1 MKTPPFPPFTRALI
15 PLFFVGAL
23 SACSGENDEPAEE
36 TEPPRLWECTAE
48 PGMGGAGGEE
58 FDSLPELGC
67 SSDFEAASAEPSSS
81 SLPGARSVKTLIDRV
96 DENRLY
102 FMNTDKYPL
111 HYEFASEHLSA
122 TGDLP
127 VVPSP
132 AEFNDNYFT
141 SQRRFLLGAV
151 TYYSG
156 PDKWAYEISPY
167 DTASPEMIVE
177 SFTLIRDAAYFGKD
191 LHFHP
196 SGDAVE
202 RTAKEL
208 EGQIPIVST
217 DELYEGTDYQALNL
231 GTGCGR
237 LIFMTAEELASSHIS
252 FQDIVVL
259 DAVPNDISVAQGIV
273 TGEFQT
279 PLSHV
284 NVLSQNRRTPN
295 MALRGVFDLEEFR
308 EFEGEWVELTVGAFD
323 YSITAIDSSDAETCI
338 KKPDPINVTPM
349 NLDVTELADIE
360 TLYDPDSE
368 VSLRDQ
374 VAANVPAYGGKAS
387 HFGPLAHIEE
397 ANAPKAFS
405 IPVYYYN
412 QFMVEN
418 GFSDQIT
425 ALLADEEFLSDA
437 SVRDQALTTLRDE
450 MVLAPINEDFLALLV
465 AKLEDEYPGV
475 RMRFRSSTNAEDLGD
490 FTGAGLYTSKS
501 GEVGDVDDPI
511 EDAIREVWSSV
522 WFFRAFEERQYYG
535 IDHTAVGMALLV
547 HNSFPDED
555 ANGVAVTANPFDSA
569 GVEPGFYINVQEG
582 EASVVQPD
590 RGITTD
596 QFIYYYSLQGQPSE
610 FLGHS
615 NLIPEGETVLTPEET
630 HRLGI
635 ALEAIH
641 QFFYP
646 AYGSDNESGWYAMDT
661 EFKFDADENGDSIL
675 YVKQARPYPGRN

>member
-1 MKTPPFPPFTRALI
+1 MKTHPSAHFTITLT
-15 PLFFVGAL
+15 PLLLGGAL
-23 SACSGENDEPAEE
+23 FACSGGNEEPTDEP
-36 TEPPRLWECTAE
+36 EPPRVWECAAK
-48 PGMGGAGGEE
+48 PGAGGAGGEE
-58 FDSLPELGC
+58 FDSLPEIGC
-67 SSDFEAASAEPSSS
+67 SSDFEKAAAEPSDT
-81 SLPGARSVKTLIDRV
+81 SLPGARSVKTLVDRV
-96 DENRLY
+96 DDNRLY
-102 FMNTDKYPL
+102 FMNTQKYPL

-151 TYYSG
+151 TYYEG
-156 PDKWAYEISPY
+156 PEKWAYEISPY
-167 DTASPEMIVE
+167 DNASPEMILE
-177 SFTLIRDAAYFGKD
+177 SFELIRDSAYFGED

-202 RTAKEL
+202 RNAKEL
-208 EGQIPIVST
+208 EGKIPIVTT

-231 GTGCGR
+231 GTSCGR
-237 LIFMTAEELASSHIS
+237 LVFLTADELAASYIS

-259 DAVPNDISVAQGIV
+259 DSVPNDISVAQGIV
-273 TGEFQT
+273 TEEFQT

-284 NVLSQNRRTPN
+284 NVLSQNRGTPN
-295 MALRGVFDLEEFR
+295 MALRGAFDSEEFR
-308 EFEGEWVELTVGAFD
+308 DLEGEWIELTVGAFD
-323 YSITAIDSSDAETCI
+323 YSVKAIDSSEAEDCI
-338 KKPDPINVTPM
+338 KKPDPIQIVPM

-360 TLYDPDSE
+360 TLYDPDSD
-368 VSLRDQ
+368 VPLRDQ
-374 VAANVPAYGGKAS
+374 VSANVPAYGGKAS
-387 HFGPLAHIEE
+387 HYGPLAHIEE
-397 ANAPKAFS
+397 ANAPKAFA

-418 GFSDQIT
+418 GFAEKLT
-425 ALLADEEFLSDA
+425 ALLADDEFLTDA
-437 SVRDQALTTLRDE
+437 SVRDAALLALREE
-450 MVLAPINEDFLALLV
+450 MMLAPINEDFLALLV

-501 GEVGDVDDPI
+501 AEVGDVDSPI

-522 WFFRAFEERQYYG
+522 WYFRAFEERQYNG
-535 IDHTAVGMALLV
+535 IDQTAVGMALLV
-547 HNSFPDED
+547 HNSFPDEE
-555 ANGVAVTANPFDSA
+555 ANGVASTANPFDST

-590 RGITTD
+590 RGVTTD
-596 QFIYYYSLQGQPSE
+596 QFIYYYNLQGQPSV

-615 NLIPEGETVLTPEET
+615 NLVPEGETVLTPAET
-630 HRLGI
+630 HQLGI
-635 ALEAIH
+635 ALQAIH

-646 AYGSDNESGWYAMDT
+646 AYGADNASGWYAMDT
-661 EFKFDADENGDSIL
+661 EFKFDDGEDGESVL

>member
-1 MKTPPFPPFTRALI
+1 MKTPPFTPFTITLL
-15 PLFFVGAL
+15 PLLFGGTLV
-23 SACSGENDEPAEE
+23 ACSDRDDKPAEE
-36 TEPPRLWECTAE
+36 PEPAREWECVIEAG
-48 PGMGGAGGEE
+48 PGGAGGEE

-67 SSDFEAASAEPSSS
+67 LSDFESAAAVPSDS
-81 SLPGARSVKTLIDRV
+81 SLPGALSVKTLIDRV

-102 FMNTDKYPL
+102 FMNTAKYPL

-127 VVPSP
+127 VVPSQ

-151 TYYSG
+151 TYYEG
-156 PDKWAYEISPY
+156 PAKWVYEISPY
-167 DTASPEMIVE
+167 DTASAEMILE
-177 SFTLIRDAAYFGKD
+177 SFELIRDSAYFGKD

-196 SGDAVE
+196 SGGVVE
-202 RTAKEL
+202 STADDL
-208 EGQIPIVST
+208 EGEIPIVTT

-231 GTGCGR
+231 GTSCGR
-237 LIFMTAEELASSHIS
+237 LVFLTADELAASYIS

-259 DAVPNDISVAQGIV
+259 DSVPNDISVAQGIV
-273 TGEFQT
+273 TAEFQT

-284 NVLSQNRRTPN
+284 NVLSQNRGSPN
-295 MALRGVFDLEEFR
+295 MALRGAFDSEEFR
-308 EFEGEWVELTVGAFD
+308 ALEGEWVELTVGAFD
-323 YSITAIDSSDAETCI
+323 YSITGIDSSEAEDCI
-338 KKPDPINVTPM
+338 VRPEPIEITPM

-368 VSLRDQ
+368 VPLRDQ
-374 VAANVPAYGGKAS
+374 VSAHVPAYGGKAS

-397 ANAPKAFS
+397 ANAPKAFA

-418 GFSDQIT
+418 GFSDQLT
-425 ALLADEEFLSDA
+425 ALLADDEFTTDA
-437 SVRDQALTTLRDE
+437 SVRDEALLALREE
-450 MVLAPINEDFLALLV
+450 MMIAPINEDFLAQLV

-501 GEVGDVDDPI
+501 GEIGDPDAPI

-522 WFFRAFEERQYYG
+522 WYFRAFEERQYNG
-535 IDHTAVGMALLV
+535 IDQTAVGMALLV

-555 ANGVAVTANPFDSA
+555 ANGVAVTANPFDTT

-596 QFIYYYSLQGQPSE
+596 QFIYYYSLQGQPSV
-610 FLGHS
+610 FLEHS
-615 NLIPEGETVLTPEET
+615 NLIPEGETVLTAEET
-630 HRLGI
+630 YRLGI

-646 AYGSDNESGWYAMDT
+646 AYGADNESGWYAMDT
-661 EFKFDADENGDSIL
+661 EFKFDANEDGESVL